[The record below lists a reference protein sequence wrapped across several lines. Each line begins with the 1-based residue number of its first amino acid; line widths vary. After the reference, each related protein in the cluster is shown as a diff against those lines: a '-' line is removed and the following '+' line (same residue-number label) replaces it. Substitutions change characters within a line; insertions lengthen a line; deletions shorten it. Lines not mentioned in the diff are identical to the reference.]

1 MFVVRKKA
9 DEFIWALLQLLISP
23 HFHLNNSDIVVF
35 FLMFKMQLSI
45 ISNVLDVEFKWE
57 Y

>member
-1 MFVVRKKA
+1 MGSSPASHFPSFSF
-9 DEFIWALLQLLISP
+9 EQLRYCW
-23 HFHLNNSDIVVF
+23 F

-45 ISNVLDVEFKWE
+45 ISNVLDVKFKWE